1 MEITHMEITRRG
13 RFWAVHDGA
22 GQLVCLAVY
31 QKGAREVVR
40 RLSPAP
46 ATLNTSLEQTGP
58 AGSPALVR
66 PALTRKEKPHGTRH
80 ASDDLHR

>member
-1 MEITHMEITRRG
+1 MEISNMEIVRRG

-31 QKGAREVVR
+31 RKGAQEVVR

-46 ATLNTSLEQTGP
+46 ATLDTSLEQAGA
-58 AGSPALVR
+58 AGS
-66 PALTRKEKPHGTRH
+66 PALTRKEKQHGTRH
-80 ASDDLHR
+80 SSYDLHR